1 MRLSYHGWAAV
12 LLLLSFTLAAIGIA
26 WGITPVNVDTDAGT
40 VTACGSPWVPAV
52 PVTARCAVG
61 LGGRGPLG
69 QQLVMFG
76 LVLFG
81 GLLLVGMLVAG
92 IRDAL
97 AGHAR
102 QAETP
107 TAPPVG

>member
-1 MRLSYHGWAAV
+1 MRLSYRNWAAV
-12 LLLLSFTLAAIGIA
+12 LLLLSFTLAAVGIA
-26 WGITPVNVDTDAGT
+26 WGITPVNVGLADGT

-52 PVTARCAVG
+52 PVAARCAVG

-69 QQLVMFG
+69 EQLVMFG

-81 GLLLVGMLVAG
+81 GVLLIGMLVAG

-97 AGHAR
+97 AGQVR
-102 QAETP
+102 QANTP
-107 TAPPVG
+107 VPPPAA